1 MEDAQAKVDGEEI
14 TPASMQASNVEK
26 QSELEMETETDK
38 NKQNRGRGIRR
49 YAAPILG
56 QVQGFVGEF
65 IGTFFLVTGICTTVT
80 LAAILNQISG
90 LGQVGAFSGLGLG
103 LGIYVSAHISDA
115 HLNPAVTVAF
125 AILRFRAFSWKKIP
139 IYILGQMCG
148 AFVAGGIMFGLYHN
162 AVEDFE
168 DDRNIKRG
176 EDGSERSA
184 MILGEYFPNPAI
196 FPDSKGTV
204 SMAEAFF
211 IEAWGTAILVFV
223 IFALTNK
230 HNSTVGSG
238 HNKVAVPILIGITLG
253 FLIGLYAPLTQA
265 GFNPARDFG
274 PRLFASMAGW
284 GKIAIPGPRNG
295 FWLYIVAPLF
305 GGLAG
310 AAIHDLGVAN
320 IMRVVRKMNRST
332 TNS

>member
-1 MEDAQAKVDGEEI
+1 MEDPQVKIEGEEI
-14 TPASMQASNVEK
+14 TPASVQVSEDKK
-26 QSELEMETETDK
+26 QSELEIETDTDK
-38 NKQNRGRGIRR
+38 NKQSRARGIRR
-49 YAAPILG
+49 YASPILG

-90 LGQVGAFSGLGLG
+90 LGQVGALSGLGLG
-103 LGIYVSAHISDA
+103 LAIYVSAHISDA

-139 IYILGQMCG
+139 IYILGQMFG
-148 AFVAGGIMFGLYHN
+148 AFVAGGIMFGLFHS
-162 AVEDFE
+162 AVDDFE
-168 DDRNIKRG
+168 DDQNIERG

-196 FPDSKGTV
+196 FPDAKGTV

-238 HNKVAVPILIGITLG
+238 SNKVAVPVLIGTTLG
-253 FLIGLYAPLTQA
+253 FLIALYAPLTQA

-274 PRLFASMAGW
+274 PRLFAAMAGW

-295 FWLYIVAPLF
+295 FWLYIVAPLV

-320 IMRVVRKMNRST
+320 VMRAVRKVNKPTSD
-332 TNS
+332 N